1 MFGKRFSSALVLVAI
16 LALLV
21 TSARFAT
28 AQDNSG
34 GQKIEGSWVVTVF
47 LNNPPP
53 FLPTSFTALE
63 TYSRGGGIV
72 TSNNLAAGPRLGQG
86 AWDKEGQQF
95 EVGILFF
102 ILDQNGAQTGSIKVR
117 HTVTLNGKNE
127 YSGEGVADVCDAAGN
142 LLASVSFTSEGRR
155 IKPE

>member
-21 TSARFAT
+21 TSARFAK
-28 AQDNSG
+28 AQDSS
-34 GQKIEGSWVVTVF
+34 GQKIEGSWVATVF

-53 FLPTSFTALE
+53 FLPSSFTALE

-72 TSNNLAAGPRLGQG
+72 TSNNLAAGPRIGQG
-86 AWDKEGQQF
+86 AWDKEGRQF
-95 EVGILFF
+95 DVGILFL
-102 ILDQNGAQTGSIKVR
+102 ILDQNGAQTGTIKVR
-117 HTVTLNGKNE
+117 HSVTLNGKDE
-127 YSGEGVADVCDAAGN
+127 YSGEGVAEIRDTAEN
-142 LLASVSFTSEGRR
+142 LLATVSFTSEGRR

>member
-1 MFGKRFSSALVLVAI
+1 MFGKRYSSALVLVAI

-21 TSARFAT
+21 TSARFAK
-28 AQDNSG
+28 AQDSS
-34 GQKIEGSWVVTVF
+34 GQKIEGSWVATVF

-63 TYSRGGGIV
+63 TYSRGGSIV

-86 AWDKEGQQF
+86 AWDKEGRQF

-102 ILDQNGAQTGSIKVR
+102 ILDQTGAQTGSIKVR
-117 HTVTLNGKNE
+117 HSVTLNGKDE
-127 YSGEGVADVCDAAGN
+127 YSGQGVAEIYDAAEN